1 MIRETERV
9 VGKRGGVIV
18 VDGVISDE
26 LLDALDTESLL
37 ESARTTARVL
47 VTTLSDL
54 GYIVRSGAPVADRG
68 DGRGGRIS
76 IVAERPGERVAIET
90 SERAKSRVKLAS
102 FPGATA
108 RVIVRSS

>member
-26 LLDALDTESLL
+26 LLDALDAEALL
-37 ESARTTARVL
+37 DSARTTARVL
-47 VTTLSDL
+47 VTRLSEI
-54 GYIVRSGAPVADRG
+54 GYIVRSGVPVADRG

-90 SERAKSRVKLAS
+90 SDRAKSRVKLAS
-102 FPGATA
+102 LADATA